1 MWQPYEDVNLPI
13 SPSALHP
20 MKCLLFV
27 QHFSKLSEIIND
39 VNLSLYAPKE
49 RFTARRLAAAYNQ
62 YQAWYSDIPE
72 IFHLQNTAMPHV
84 LVMHMYYYMCV
95 LQ

>member
-1 MWQPYEDVNLPI
+1 MWQPYEDVNLPV
-13 SPSALHP
+13 SPSALQP
-20 MKCLLFV
+20 MKCLLFM

-39 VNLSLYAPKE
+39 VNLNLYTPKE

-62 YQAWYSDIPE
+62 YQAWYTEMPE

-84 LVMHMYYYMCV
+84 LVLHLYYYMCI